1 MYDQMQSNYFEGS
14 SNADSAYDGSACQ
27 SNADVYANESPNAAS
42 DRTDS
47 FDCSAKCW
55 LWMQQ

>member
-27 SNADVYANESPNAAS
+27 SNADVNSNESPNSAL

-55 LWMQQ
+55 P